1 MNPIERAAAL
11 RQEADMLLRELRV
24 REIVS
29 EYGTLTPTGSYFLDV
44 MVYPDIDFCISE
56 LSVEQLFSIGGR
68 LAASPLVY
76 EVVFQRSKD
85 ESLPGGLYLKPRI
98 QYGNWER
105 PWKIDFWSLA
115 DEVIEQKMAPMWR
128 FKQAMTEALRQQIIR
143 YKVSILTPGGRTP
156 MYSGYFVYKAFI
168 DEGLTDHRQVTQYLI
183 ANGIQMGSTS

>member
-1 MNPIERAAAL
+1 MDPIERAGIL
-11 RQEADMLLRELRV
+11 RQEADVLLRKLHV
-24 REIVS
+24 YEIVS

-44 MVYPDIDFCISE
+44 MVYPDIDFCISQ
-56 LSVEQLFSIGGR
+56 LSIEQLFSIGGK

-76 EVVFQRSKD
+76 EIVFQKSRD

-115 DEVIEQKMAPMWR
+115 AEVIEQKMAPMWR

-156 MYSGYFVYKAFI
+156 MYSGYFVYRAFI
-168 DEGLTDHRQVTQYLI
+168 DEGLTDHKQVTQYLI
-183 ANGIQMGSTS
+183 ANGIQMDSVP

>member
-1 MNPIERAAAL
+1 M
-11 RQEADMLLRELRV
+11 Q
-24 REIVS
+24 EIVS

-44 MVYPDIDFCISE
+44 MVYPDIDFCMSQ
-56 LSVEQLFSIGGR
+56 LSVEQLFSIGGK

-76 EVVFQRSKD
+76 EVVFQKSKD

-115 DEVIEQKMAPMWR
+115 DEVIRQKMAPMWR

-168 DEGLTDHRQVTQYLI
+168 DEALTDHKQVTQYLI
-183 ANGIQMGSTS
+183 ANGIQMDSTS